1 MMEVLILK
9 IIFNMISKS
18 SKIYIAGHTGLVG
31 SSILKKFVEKGYS
44 NLVYKTHSE
53 LDLINQQKVMRFFEM
68 EKPEYVII
76 AAAKVGGIEANNTYR
91 AEFIYNN
98 LMIQTNIIHAAYI
111 NSTKKLIFLG
121 STCVYP
127 KNTPQ
132 PIKEEYL
139 LTSSLEYTNEPYA
152 IAKIAG
158 IKMCENY
165 NLQYNTDFISLMPTN
180 LYGFNDNFNLETS
193 HVIPALMRKIYLAH
207 CLQNNYWNK
216 IKNDIKKYSLNGLNK
231 HSSNDKIISVLRSY
245 GITHEGVEVW
255 GTGNPTR
262 DFLWSDDLA
271 DACLFLLKNYSNF
284 NKKKTKHIN
293 SHINVGTGNE
303 ISIKDLCVLI
313 KDIIK
318 FQGFIKFNCAKP
330 DGTMRKVT
338 DVQKIKKMGWT
349 SKTSLQQGLIKMYNS
364 YKI

>member
-1 MMEVLILK
+1 MEDLILK
-9 IIFNMISKS
+9 ITFNMISKS

-31 SSILKKFVEKGYS
+31 SAILKKFAEKGYS
-44 NLVYKTHSE
+44 NLIYKTHSE
-53 LDLINQQKVMRFFEM
+53 LDLINQQKVIRFFEM

-111 NSTKKLIFLG
+111 NNVKKLIFLG

-165 NLQYNTDFISLMPTN
+165 NSQYKTDFISLMPTN
-180 LYGFNDNFNLETS
+180 LYGYNDNFNLDTS
-193 HVIPALMRKIYLAH
+193 HVIPALMRKIHLAK
-207 CLQNNYWNK
+207 CLEKNDWK
-216 IKNDIKKYSLNGLNK
+216 AIKNDLEKYPINKLNLNAS
-231 HSSNDKIISVLRSY
+231 HDKIISVLKDY
-245 GITHEGVEVW
+245 GITKKKVEIW
-255 GTGNPTR
+255 GSGRPTR
-262 DFLWSDDLA
+262 DFLWSA
-271 DACLFLLKNYSNF
+271 DVAEACLFVLDHFSAIQNDDSQN
-284 NKKKTKHIN
+284 NN
-293 SHINVGTGNE
+293 SHINIGTGSE
-303 ISIKDLCVLI
+303 ISIKDLCLLI
-313 KDIIK
+313 KNIVNYNGS
-318 FQGFIKFNCAKP
+318 FYFNDSKP
-330 DGTMRKVT
+330 DGTMRKLI
-338 DVQKIKKMGWT
+338 DIEKIKKMGWKPSIT
-349 SKTSLQQGLIKMYNS
+349 LDKGLVKMYEF
-364 YKI
+364 YKN

>member
-1 MMEVLILK
+1 
-9 IIFNMISKS
+9 MINKS

-31 SSILKKFVEKGYS
+31 SSILKKFSKKGYN
-44 NLVYKTHSE
+44 NLIYRTHSE
-53 LDLINQQKVMRFFEM
+53 LDLINQQKVMSFFEK

-111 NSTKKLIFLG
+111 NNIKKLIFLG

-165 NLQYNTDFISLMPTN
+165 NNQYKTNFISLMPTN
-180 LYGFNDNFNLETS
+180 LYGCNDNFDLETS
-193 HVIPALMRKIYLAH
+193 HVIPALMRKIHLAK
-207 CLQNNYWNK
+207 CLEENDWK
-216 IKNDIKKYSLNGLNK
+216 AIKNDIEKYPISKLNI
-231 HSSNDKIISVLRSY
+231 HSSHNQIISVFRDF
-245 GITHEGVEVW
+245 GITKEEVEIW
-255 GTGNPTR
+255 GSGQPTR

-271 DACLFLLKNYSNF
+271 DACFFLLDNFSIILDGEKKN
-284 NKKKTKHIN
+284 N
-293 SHINVGTGNE
+293 SHMNIGTGNA

-313 KDIIK
+313 KDIVK
-318 FQGFIKFNCAKP
+318 YNGLFYFNNSKP
-330 DGTMRKVT
+330 DGTIHKLT
-338 DVQKIKKMGWT
+338 DIEKIKEMGWKPSIT
-349 SKTSLQQGLIKMYNS
+349 LDKGLVKMYEF
-364 YKI
+364 YKN